1 MAEHENNNESLKIG
15 IVIPLFNEVL
25 NLPVLVERLES
36 TMAGLVKSGYDF
48 EVVFVDDHSTDETPT
63 MVKQLLHKKPWLC
76 FIRLS
81 RNCGSYTALAAGL
94 QYCTADCA
102 ILMAADLQD
111 PPEVIPQIV
120 TKWREGYEVV
130 WAVRAEREGE
140 SRLTKIL
147 AGTFYWLMRHMVLPE
162 IPANGA
168 DFLLMDRKAINAY
181 NSIPEKHTS
190 FLAMVLWMGFRQT
203 FVSYVKQARHAG
215 KSKWTLAKKLKLFV
229 DSIVSFSYAPIRL
242 ASFLGFAMAGC
253 GFVYALVVLLGRL
266 LGWVATGTGFAA
278 LMTVL
283 LVGQGGILMML
294 GILGEYLWRTFDEA
308 RGRPRYI
315 IEEYIDAK
323 HAGDLPRKTDDRRAC
338 TGEQSIALEPCI
350 TPAFGEDNPQSQDN
364 YHRGGDYEHN

>member
-1 MAEHENNNESLKIG
+1 MAEHKNNNESLKIG

-25 NLPVLVERLES
+25 NLPVLVERLGS
-36 TMAGLVKSGYDF
+36 TMEGLLKSGYDF
-48 EVVFVDDHSTDETPT
+48 EVVFVDDHSTDETPA
-63 MVKQLLHKKPWLC
+63 MVKQLLHEKPWLR

-81 RNCGSYTALAAGL
+81 RNFGSYTALAAGL

-111 PPEVIPQIV
+111 PPELIPQIV
-120 TKWREGYEVV
+120 AKWREGYEVV

-162 IPANGA
+162 IPTKGA

-203 FVSYVKQARHAG
+203 AIEYVKQARHAG
-215 KSKWTLAKKLKLFV
+215 KSKWTLAKKIKLLI
-229 DSIVSFSYAPIRL
+229 DSVVSFSYVPIRL
-242 ASFLGFAMAGC
+242 MSLLGFIMATS
-253 GFVYALVVLLGRL
+253 GFLYALVVIVGRL
-266 LGWVATGTGFAA
+266 TGWVAPGTGFAA

-283 LVGQGGILMML
+283 LVGQGAILIML
-294 GILGEYLWRTFDEA
+294 GILGEYLWRTFDEV

-315 IEEYIDAK
+315 IEEYVTSKELSSTPDTK
-323 HAGDLPRKTDDRRAC
+323 DKLP
-338 TGEQSIALEPCI
+338 
-350 TPAFGEDNPQSQDN
+350 
-364 YHRGGDYEHN
+364 